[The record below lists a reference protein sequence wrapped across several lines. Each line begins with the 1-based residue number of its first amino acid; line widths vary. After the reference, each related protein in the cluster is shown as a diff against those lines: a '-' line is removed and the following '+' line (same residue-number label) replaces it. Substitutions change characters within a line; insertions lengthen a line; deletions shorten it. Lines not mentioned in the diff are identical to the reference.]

1 MSSDDK
7 AAVADTLRAMYA
19 AVSVLDR
26 QRLETAIFTPGFYAY
41 DLGKRFDGMALVD
54 LIEGAMAQGRRFVW
68 TVNEPDVR
76 IFGDRAWIAYVNRG
90 SVGVADAMEPVTW
103 LESAMLVRIEGRWR
117 IEFFHSTRAPAEG
130 A

>member
-1 MSSDDK
+1 MTQDA
-7 AAVADTLRAMYA
+7 AAVAETLREMYA
-19 AVSVLDR
+19 AVATQDR
-26 QRLETAIFTPGFYAY
+26 AHLATIFTPGFYAF

-54 LIEGAMAQGRRFVW
+54 LIEAAMAAGRRFVW

-90 SVGVADAMEPVTW
+90 SVGDADSTTPVTW
-103 LESAMLVRIEGRWR
+103 LESAMLVRVDSRWR
-117 IEFFHSTRAPAEG
+117 IEFFHSTRAPAE